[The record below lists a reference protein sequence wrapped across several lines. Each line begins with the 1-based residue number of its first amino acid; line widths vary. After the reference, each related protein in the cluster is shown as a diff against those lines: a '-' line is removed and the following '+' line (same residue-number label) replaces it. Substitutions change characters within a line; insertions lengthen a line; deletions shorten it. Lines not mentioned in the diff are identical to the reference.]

1 MALEEGVRLGH
12 RAALRSTGL
21 MGSASAANLLIGL
34 ARMKIVALLV
44 GAAGVGLLGIFQNFM
59 TAAAALGGLGIATAA
74 PREIAAQ
81 SAAQGVSGET
91 LARRAV
97 MAGSIALAV
106 IAVAAI
112 SLCRGW
118 IAQLVLGTP
127 DYGAAIGWLGIGVA
141 LSIIYAGQS
150 GILSGLQ
157 RIADLAQVTLFGAV
171 LGSIVGVLAVWLIPS
186 DGILI
191 YVLAAPAAAVLVG
204 GLYLLRLPRPR
215 SAVGAGK
222 IGPVWRDLV
231 TLGAATMAGS
241 FVAAAGPLL
250 IRVAIGDRM
259 GLHELGLFQASWALA
274 AVYLGV
280 VLQAMSAD
288 YFPRL
293 TREITDPL
301 AATKAVNEQT
311 EIALLLGGPV
321 ILAVMGGA
329 PLILHLLYASEF
341 QAAAAMLRW
350 QMLGDVLKVMSWPL
364 GFVLLASRRGLA
376 FFAVELLGT
385 AVFVGTTLLLLDR
398 LGFVAAGV
406 GYTILYAAYL
416 PALFAI
422 CRRQIGFR
430 WEVPVLRDAVLLFVA
445 AVIVMAVAD
454 VGELAGLIAGGS
466 AAAGFGLRAL
476 SRLRGRR

>member
-1 MALEEGVRLGH
+1 
-12 RAALRSTGL
+12 

-81 SAAQGVSGET
+81 SALRAVAGET

-97 MAGSIALAV
+97 IAGSMALAV
-106 IAVAAI
+106 IAAAVI
-112 SLCRGW
+112 FFCRAL
-118 IAQLVLGTP
+118 IAEVVLGTP
-127 DYGAAIGWLGIGVA
+127 GYGAVIGWLGFGVA

-157 RIADLAQVTLFGAV
+157 RIADLAQVTLLGAV
-171 LGSIVGVLAVWLIPS
+171 LGSIVGVLAVWLVPS

-191 YVLAAPAAAVLVG
+191 YVLAAPAAAVVVA
-204 GLYLLRLPRPR
+204 GLYLLRLPGRQAEPGHGNL
-215 SAVGAGK
+215 A
-222 IGPVWRDLV
+222 PVWRDLV
-231 TLGAATMAGS
+231 ALGAATMAGS

-250 IRVAIGDRM
+250 IRIAIGDRM

-274 AVYLGV
+274 AVYLGI

-293 TREITDPL
+293 TREITDPA

-350 QMLGDVLKVMSWPL
+350 QMLGDVLKLMSWPL
-364 GFVLLASRRGLA
+364 GFVLLASRRGLH
-376 FFAVELLGT
+376 FLAVELLGT
-385 AVFVGTTLLLLDR
+385 AVFVGSTLLLLGR
-398 LGFVAAGV
+398 LSFVAAGV
-406 GYTILYAAYL
+406 GYAIMYAAYL
-416 PALFAI
+416 PALFAL
-422 CRRQIGFR
+422 CRRQIGFH
-430 WEVPVLRDAVLLFVA
+430 WDTVVLRDAALLFAA
-445 AVIVMAVAD
+445 AVLVMAVAD
-454 VGELAGLIAGGS
+454 FGEVPGMLVGAV
-466 AAAGFGLRAL
+466 AAVGFALRAL
-476 SRLRGRR
+476 SRLRVKK